1 MGKTITEK
9 ILAKASGKGNVTP
22 GEIIDTNID
31 LVMGTDI
38 MIPIILEVM
47 RDMEIKEVFNRDKVV
62 IVIDHFSPA
71 PNIKAANQN
80 KKVREFFKNYSLKNI
95 MEVGSNGVCHVVL
108 PEQGLVR
115 PGEVIVGSDSHTT
128 TYGALGA
135 FSTGLGS
142 TDIAVAMATGKL
154 WFKVPET
161 IKVVFYNQL
170 PKYVT
175 GKDLILYL
183 LGKIGAHGARYKT
196 LEFSGETIAQLD
208 MDGRF
213 TMCNMAVEAGAK
225 NAIIEPD
232 EKTLQYLKNVTNEPY
247 TIFKSDKDA
256 KYEKIIEIDSSKIE
270 PQIAYPHSPDNVF
283 PISKSL
289 GIKIDQV
296 YLGSCTNGR
305 ISDLRLAANILKNN
319 RIHPEIRL
327 VITPGSQEVYL
338 EALKEGLI
346 ETFIKAGAIIN
357 PPSCGACFGGHFG
370 IIGDNEVCLSTTNRN
385 FKGRMGSKEGKIFL
399 SSPAVAIASAIK
411 GEIADPRGI

>member
-196 LEFSGETIAQLD
+196 LEFAGETISQLD

-232 EKTLQYLKNVTNEPY
+232 EKTLQYLKHVTNEPY